1 MKLIQK
7 YYLKE
12 FLKAVAMISVGF
24 SIMLASIELTDNFDI
39 LASKT
44 LPNLFIYLL
53 DVIPQFIVYT
63 MPMAALF
70 GSLFVV
76 GQSMRTKEAV
86 AVMAAGGRLRTLFV
100 PLAVT
105 GAFLSVLNFAGA
117 QFIAPAGMKHAKS
130 MLVQTDKSALY
141 KKGTLWFRA
150 NDGSL
155 VRFSL
160 YSKITAS
167 AKGVSIFRAKDGR
180 FSERIEASS
189 AFNKQKEWVLQ
200 DVKVYDLSNGGVTNQ
215 KELVL
220 ENLVPKN
227 VLERESLDPQ
237 EMSLGELKDYTKRL
251 EQAGIK
257 NLKLSVDM
265 NSRLSYPFVNF
276 FMVLLGISLSL
287 RSGMGGLAST
297 SIGVG
302 VSLLYWFSYTMAL
315 SVGYAGIFPPVV
327 AAWIIPVVF
336 ACGSVWLFFRIRE

>member
-1 MKLIQK
+1 MKLVQR

-12 FLKAVAMISVGF
+12 FLKAFSIISFGF
-24 SIMLASIELTDNFDI
+24 SVMLASIELTDNLDI
-39 LASKT
+39 LAYKT
-44 LPNLFIYLL
+44 LPNLIIYLL
-53 DVIPQFIVYT
+53 NTIPQFLVYT

-76 GQSMRTKEAV
+76 GQSMRTKEAI
-86 AVMAAGGRLRTLFV
+86 AVMAAGGRLRNLFM
-100 PLAVT
+100 PLAIT
-105 GAFLSVLNFAGA
+105 GAVLSVFNFAA
-117 QFIAPAGMKHAKS
+117 SEFIAPAGLRQARAMT
-130 MLVQTDKSALY
+130 VQTDKSAFY
-141 KKGTLWFRA
+141 SKGTLWFRA

-160 YSKITAS
+160 YSKMQGS
-167 AKGVSIFRAKDGR
+167 AKGVSIFRLSGGSL
-180 FSERIEASS
+180 SERLEAAE
-189 AFNKQKEWVLQ
+189 AFNRENQWILE
-200 DVKVYDLSNGGVTNQ
+200 DVKTYDLLQGKVWYQ

-220 ENLVPKN
+220 EDLVPNK
-227 VLERESLDPQ
+227 VLEKEGLNPQ
-237 EMSLGELKDYTKRL
+237 EMALGELKEYSKRL

-287 RSGMGGLAST
+287 RSGLGGLAST

-315 SVGYAGIFPPVV
+315 SIGYAGIFPPMI
-327 AAWIIPVVF
+327 AAWLVPLVF
-336 ACGSVWLFFRIRE
+336 AAASIWLFFRVRE